1 MNKKAPRAA
10 EFRSTLGSGNVFAD
24 IGIPEPEQ
32 ALAKARLADLIG
44 ETIEDLDL
52 TQVRAGEILG
62 IDQGTVSKLTNGR
75 LDGFSQER
83 LIRYLKILGHDIDIV
98 VRRSG
103 DSGRQGNLRVA
114 LVD

>member
-1 MNKKAPRAA
+1 MLRRPSWLLEA
-10 EFRSTLGSGNVFAD
+10 
-24 IGIPEPEQ
+24 
-32 ALAKARLADLIG
+32 
-44 ETIEDLDL
+44 
-52 TQVRAGEILG
+52 
-62 IDQGTVSKLTNGR
+62 
-75 LDGFSQER
+75 FSQER